1 MIFNLIA
8 HNAGNYRYIYIASPT
23 GTLYR
28 FTMLTRNLSRSRRKY
43 TTFINIT
50 YIYAIFF
57 LLTCINFD
65 SII

>member
-1 MIFNLIA
+1 MIFKLMT
-8 HNAGNYRYIYIASPT
+8 HNAGNYRYIYSQPN
-23 GTLYR
+23 GY
-28 FTMLTRNLSRSRRKY
+28 TMLTRDLSRSRRKY

-50 YIYAIFF
+50 YICYIFF

>member
-1 MIFNLIA
+1 MIFKLMT
-8 HNAGNYRYIYIASPT
+8 HNAGNYRYIYSQPN
-23 GTLYR
+23 GYNR

>member
-1 MIFNLIA
+1 MIFKLMT
-8 HNAGNYRYIYIASPT
+8 HNAGNYRYIYSQPN
-23 GTLYR
+23 GY
-28 FTMLTRNLSRSRRKY
+28 TMLTRNLSRSRRKY
-43 TTFINIT
+43 TTFINII

>member
-1 MIFNLIA
+1 MIFKLMT
-8 HNAGNYRYIYIASPT
+8 HNTGNYRYIYSQPN
-23 GTLYR
+23 GY
-28 FTMLTRNLSRSRRKY
+28 TMLTRNLSRSRRKY

>member
-1 MIFNLIA
+1 MIFKLMT
-8 HNAGNYRYIYIASPT
+8 HNAGNYRYIYSQPN
-23 GTLYR
+23 GY
-28 FTMLTRNLSRSRRKY
+28 TMLTRNLSRSRRKY

-57 LLTCINFD
+57 LLTYINFD